1 MSKDSGSGFITDRG
15 TKTYFKSASIFV
27 WGGGGMGGGLTMM
40 GIDSKLCFLA
50 GKVQI
55 SNDDL
60 LDEEGG

>member
-1 MSKDSGSGFITDRG
+1 MSNDSGSGFITDRG
-15 TKTYFKSASIFV
+15 TKTYFKSESIFV
-27 WGGGGMGGGLTMM
+27 WGGGGMGGLTMM

-55 SNDDL
+55 SNDIL

>member
-1 MSKDSGSGFITDRG
+1 MPFWFSRPTHISK
-15 TKTYFKSASIFV
+15 YFCLG
-27 WGGGGMGGGLTMM
+27 WEGGGGLTMM

-55 SNDDL
+55 SNDIL

>member
-1 MSKDSGSGFITDRG
+1 MSKDSGCGFITDRG

-27 WGGGGMGGGLTMM
+27 WGGGGLTMM

-55 SNDDL
+55 SNDIL